1 MRPTPART
9 QVTERLFCLT
19 EENPKTALKHYSYFL
34 VRPEGNILF
43 HPLKKTSLL
52 KQHEPLFVECGGIKL
67 QLLTHDA
74 EASPSC
80 EWVHQR
86 FGAGLYFHSSDAPQV
101 TRKTNCPVTFAFSSR
116 HHVYNGL
123 EAIPL
128 TGHTLGFSAYKLTTP
143 NATFLFTGDFL
154 TRAEHGWIA
163 NVHKLLMQV
172 GIANLDALKTSAF
185 DAVLPNVSKGH
196 AAPPFYL
203 SPDER
208 LRAIDGAI
216 ARLTKNPRFGSN
228 RQFPS

>member
-1 MRPTPART
+1 M
-9 QVTERLFCLT
+9 
-19 EENPKTALKHYSYFL
+19 
-34 VRPEGNILF
+34 
-43 HPLKKTSLL
+43 
-52 KQHEPLFVECGGIKL
+52 
-67 QLLTHDA
+67 
-74 EASPSC
+74 
-80 EWVHQR
+80 
-86 FGAGLYFHSSDAPQV
+86 
-101 TRKTNCPVTFAFSSR
+101 TFAFSSR

-143 NATFLFTGDFL
+143 DATFLFTGDFL

-163 NVHKLLMQV
+163 NVHKLLMQA